1 MLPFVHGGNFKR
13 PQMHVPG
20 LLELAQDRH
29 KSEDT
34 TLVETVC
41 GNLCYLESVSK
52 GLGPVEFRRRWRKAL
67 WYAAL
72 PSSF

>member
-1 MLPFVHGGNFKR
+1 MLPFVHGGNFER
-13 PQMHVPG
+13 PQMHGPG
-20 LLELAQDRH
+20 LLEVAQDRR

-34 TLVETVC
+34 TLLETFC

-52 GLGPVEFRRRWRKAL
+52 GLGPVEFKHRWRKAL

-72 PSSF
+72 PSSL

>member
-1 MLPFVHGGNFKR
+1 
-13 PQMHVPG
+13 MHVPG
-20 LLELAQDRH
+20 LLEVAQDRH

-34 TLVETVC
+34 TLVETFC

-52 GLGPVEFRRRWRKAL
+52 GLGPVEFKRRWRKAL

-72 PSSF
+72 PSSL